1 MELERYVEGCIAAAE
16 FKTERTLVLGPPL
29 LVTFRNLR
37 GSSELDVKERGV
49 YLYWDS
55 NARQLQVSKTIGGT
69 ATRLDLDTKTVCND
83 SRYIGDCHTHPYKR
97 KMGPEARI
105 GPSSGDHEEWWN
117 YPPTKFQN
125 FGIHFVISS
134 ATAFL
139 LVTRAKTRYIKVA
152 DTSKRLGESYRNV
165 TYDGEA
171 LTPINEKAQSDEK
184 FAILMGGND
193 YNAQQKAISEDKNLK
208 GAPAAFAAANLKMN
222 VELAN
227 RLDFEYYVGEMD
239 EGASALR
246 ACELALKSNPVYI

>member
-97 KMGPEARI
+97 KMGPRR
-105 GPSSGDHEEWWN
+105 
-117 YPPTKFQN
+117 
-125 FGIHFVISS
+125 V
-134 ATAFL
+134 
-139 LVTRAKTRYIKVA
+139 
-152 DTSKRLGESYRNV
+152 
-165 TYDGEA
+165 
-171 LTPINEKAQSDEK
+171 SDP
-184 FAILMGGND
+184 
-193 YNAQQKAISEDKNLK
+193 
-208 GAPAAFAAANLKMN
+208 PAAIT
-222 VELAN
+222 
-227 RLDFEYYVGEMD
+227 
-239 EGASALR
+239 
-246 ACELALKSNPVYI
+246 KSGGTIRRPSFKTSGFTS